1 MTDIFRIEL
10 LPARHGDCLLL
21 EYGDSERPRRV
32 LIDGGPIGAW
42 DALSTRLLALPA
54 DQRAFEL
61 LVITHV
67 DADHIEGCLKL
78 LNHPELAT
86 FGDIWFNGWPHV
98 AQVIEEP
105 EPEQEAQEGCMNTE
119 ADANVDRSLRQGT
132 EIAVRILGR
141 NWNAAFQGRPLFVPA
156 AGALPRHDLPGGLR
170 LTLLSPNLERLLKL
184 RTAWE
189 RALERAELN
198 PDDEDELRRRL
209 DGRPAFRGS
218 QSNGRPSPQEIL
230 SSAALA
236 LGPID
241 GAVANGSS
249 IALLAE
255 FRGRRITLLGD
266 AHMPPVVAALSR
278 LAQDTKDERLHLDA
292 VKMSHHGSSAN
303 FSEAF
308 LSLVD
313 CSNWLVSTDGS
324 IFQHPDEAALHSI
337 VRNVRSA
344 RLIFNY
350 HSTSNACWGEP
361 AMRQAH
367 GHEAFYPVAG
377 SRGIA
382 LDLMTGIPA

>member
-1 MTDIFRIEL
+1 VSDVFRIEL

-21 EYGDSERPRRV
+21 EYGDAGRPRRV

-42 DALSTRLLALPA
+42 DALSGRLLALPEE
-54 DQRAFEL
+54 QRALEL

-98 AQVIEEP
+98 SQNLQEP
-105 EPEQEAQEGCMNTE
+105 APERAA
-119 ADANVDRSLRQGT
+119 ADADRSLIQGT

-156 AGALPRHDLPGGLR
+156 AGALPSHELDGGLR
-170 LTLLSPNLERLLKL
+170 LTLLSPNLDRLLKL

-189 RALERAELN
+189 KALERAGTD
-198 PDDEDELRRRL
+198 PDDTAELERRL
-209 DGRPAFRGS
+209 DGRVAMRGARG
-218 QSNGRPSPQEIL
+218 GRPNPEQIL

-249 IALLAE
+249 IGLLAE
-255 FRGRRITLLGD
+255 YRGRRIALLGD
-266 AHMPPVVAALSR
+266 AHMPPVLSS
-278 LAQDTKDERLHLDA
+278 LARFAQEAGETRVRLDA
-292 VKMSHHGSSAN
+292 VKMAHHGSSAN
-303 FSEAF
+303 MSEA
-308 LSLVD
+308 LLRQVD
-313 CSNWLVSTDGS
+313 CRNWLVSTDGS
-324 IFQHPDEAALHSI
+324 IFNHPDEAALHAV
-337 VRNVRSA
+337 VRNVPGA

-350 HSTSNACWGEP
+350 RSTTNACWDSL
-361 AMRQAH
+361 ALRQAH
-367 GHEAFYPVAG
+367 GHEACYPPPG
-377 SRGIA
+377 SRGIG

>member
-1 MTDIFRIEL
+1 MSNIFNIEL

-21 EYGDSERPRRV
+21 EYGDAERPRRV
-32 LIDGGPIGAW
+32 LIDGGPVGAW
-42 DALSTRLLALPA
+42 DALSGRLQALPD
-54 DQRAFEL
+54 DQRALEL

-98 AQVIEEP
+98 SQNLQEP
-105 EPEQEAQEGCMNTE
+105 APERAA
-119 ADANVDRSLRQGT
+119 ADVDRSLTQGT

-141 NWNAAFQGRPLFVPA
+141 DWNAAFQGRPIFVPA
-156 AGALPRHDLPGGLR
+156 AGALPRQELDGGLL
-170 LTLLSPNLERLLKL
+170 LTLLSPTLERLLKL

-189 RALERAELN
+189 KALERAGTD
-198 PDDEDELRRRL
+198 PDDTAELERRL
-209 DGRPAFRGS
+209 GGRVAMRGARAGGRP
-218 QSNGRPSPQEIL
+218 NPEEIL

-255 FRGRRITLLGD
+255 YRGRRIALLGD
-266 AHMPPVVAALSR
+266 AHMPPVVASLARFARDAGETR
-278 LAQDTKDERLHLDA
+278 LRLDA
-292 VKMSHHGSSAN
+292 VKMAHHGSSAN
-303 FSEAF
+303 LSEA
-308 LSLVD
+308 LLEQVD
-313 CSNWLVSTDGS
+313 CRTWLVSTDGS
-324 IFQHPDEAALHSI
+324 IFNHPDEAALHAV
-337 VRNVRSA
+337 VRNVPGA

-350 HSTSNACWGEP
+350 RSATNACWDGV
-361 AMRQAH
+361 ALRQAH
-367 GHEAFYPVAG
+367 GHEAFYPVPG
-377 SRGIA
+377 SRGIR